1 MPAYES
7 TLIQQRKD
15 LHTKVAQ
22 SIEKIFRERLQEFYG
37 MLAFHYSKADDLG
50 KAEEYMEKAGEE
62 ALRSSASSE
71 ALQLY
76 HTKHGNNA
84 GPEF

>member
-50 KAEEYMEKAGEE
+50 KEIGEE